1 LPARFQACV
10 NPAGGVIVTVVADES
25 IDMQPTSIAF
35 ADEVTTPGTVPD
47 VADAPDVDCGVPSR
61 GVVPL
66 TPE

>member
-1 LPARFQACV
+1 
-10 NPAGGVIVTVVADES
+10 
-25 IDMQPTSIAF
+25 MQPTSIAF